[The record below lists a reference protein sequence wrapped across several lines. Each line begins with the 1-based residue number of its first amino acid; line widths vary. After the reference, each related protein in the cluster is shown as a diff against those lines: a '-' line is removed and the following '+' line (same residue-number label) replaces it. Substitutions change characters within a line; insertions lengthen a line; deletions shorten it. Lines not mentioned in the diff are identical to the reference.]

1 MIKFVTLSGFAVLNG
16 QEELIME
23 QLIAFLTGSCLAS
36 FIVTMTQRHLL
47 EMGPSSPRSLCDHC
61 AHPLAWWQL
70 IPLVG
75 FALQLGRCRWCKS
88 HRPLVQCVRT
98 NLRNV
103 VSPIHPS

>member
-75 FALQLGRCRWCKS
+75 FAFSWGGAGGAKK
-88 HRPLVQCVRT
+88 P
-98 NLRNV
+98 
-103 VSPIHPS
+103 SPPGPVCAN

>member
-1 MIKFVTLSGFAVLNG
+1 
-16 QEELIME
+16 ME

-75 FALQLGRCRWCKS
+75 FALQLGRCRWCKKI
-88 HRPLVQCVRT
+88 
-98 NLRNV
+98 
-103 VSPIHPS
+103 SPPGPVCAN

>member
-47 EMGPSSPRSLCDHC
+47 EMGPSSPIRFVIT
-61 AHPLAWWQL
+61 APT
-70 IPLVG
+70 P
-75 FALQLGRCRWCKS
+75 
-88 HRPLVQCVRT
+88 
-98 NLRNV
+98 
-103 VSPIHPS
+103 